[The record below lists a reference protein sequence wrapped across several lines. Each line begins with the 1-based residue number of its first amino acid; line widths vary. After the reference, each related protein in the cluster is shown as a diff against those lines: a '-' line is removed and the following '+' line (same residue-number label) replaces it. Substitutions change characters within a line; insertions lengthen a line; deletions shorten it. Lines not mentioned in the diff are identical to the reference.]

1 MQARRPRG
9 VRGGRRRPAPQDR
22 HVGRRMCAPQKLC
35 SRGSEPALDA
45 HPIVDSEYALK
56 WLATKRST
64 SDDFPTPAS
73 PSSTSFTSRTFPEGA
88 AMMAMQA
95 RGELEPKG
103 ALLLRH
109 QRTTSPA
116 LSPVPMAAAHVL
128 IKPTSNRARNV
139 PWAATAPRLQPRW
152 HATLL
157 AQRVRS
163 SIRSAC

>member
-9 VRGGRRRPAPQDR
+9 VRGGRRRPAPPQDR

-35 SRGSEPALDA
+35 SRGSEHALDA

-88 AMMAMQA
+88 AISLSSPNA
-95 RGELEPKG
+95 RGAQSPKAPFLG
-103 ALLLRH
+103 SRRRDPALL
-109 QRTTSPA
+109 S
-116 LSPVPMAAAHVL
+116 
-128 IKPTSNRARNV
+128 
-139 PWAATAPRLQPRW
+139 WANSDGTRPNQA
-152 HATLL
+152 
-157 AQRVRS
+157 
-163 SIRSAC
+163 